1 MARRDVLFLL
11 DEADPTVVFRRIRE
25 MPLREEIVS
34 FGERVV
40 FWGKYAEET
49 YSRTAYHRLLLKE
62 SFYPHITIRNGRT
75 FDRIAQMAEEHI

>member
-1 MARRDVLFLL
+1 MRDVLFLL
-11 DEADPTVVFRRIRE
+11 DEADPTIVFRRIRE

-34 FGERVV
+34 FGEWVV

-62 SFYPHITIRNGRT
+62 SFCPHITIRNGRT
-75 FDRIAQMAEEHI
+75 FDRITKIAEEPI